1 MSILTYIFGWPLL
14 AALALVFVPR
24 NFRPVIRAVAV
35 LATFV
40 SMLLAV
46 KMFCQFV
53 TGQAGYQFEQQIPW
67 VESLGISYHVG
78 VDGLNVGLIL
88 MGAIVAFA
96 AACCSFEIQSREKE
110 FYILL
115 LVMTGGILGAFA
127 SLDLFFFYFLHE
139 LALVPTFIMI
149 GVWGR
154 GERKN
159 YATFQITLY
168 LSIGALI
175 ALIGLI
181 ALYLQVPADLRT
193 AGKIG
198 FDIPKLTEFFRN
210 NPMAGGAQNFIFPLL
225 LFGFGIL
232 VSLWPFHT
240 WAPLGYGSAPS
251 PTAMLHAGVLKKF
264 GLYGLIR
271 IVLPLMPQAAQHW
284 MQILAWLCLGNILY
298 VGWVAM
304 RQRNLN
310 LLIGNSSVAHM
321 GFIFL
326 GIASLNLIGVTGAV
340 LIMIAHGFLA
350 ALTFGLSGYIYRQ
363 TGTLEMDEL
372 GGLARKLPF
381 IGTALLMAA
390 LAGCGLPGFANF
402 VGEVTVFFG
411 AWKVFPFVTG
421 LAVWGALM
429 IGALYMLRAMRNVLH
444 GPLPEKWA
452 GIHDA
457 SNVWR
462 KLPYALLLA
471 SLLVFGCF
479 PRLLTEKITPDAETI
494 VKMVRGEMVA
504 AGGTRVSRVQ
514 FGVPPNCVGA
524 RMIDFDRIKESKPGS
539 QAVSGATPET
549 TRGTRVPPTVS
560 VRTVANNT
568 ILN

>member
-24 NFRPVIRAVAV
+24 NYRVIIRAIAV
-35 LATFV
+35 IATLISAV
-40 SMLLAV
+40 LAV

-53 TGQAGYQFEQQIPW
+53 PGADGYQFEQQVPW
-67 VESLGISYHVG
+67 VDSLGISYHVG

-88 MGAIVAFA
+88 MGAIVIFA
-96 AACCSFEIQSREKE
+96 AACCSWEIQTREKE

-115 LVMTGGILGAFA
+115 LIMGGGILGAFA

-139 LALVPTFIMI
+139 LALIPTFIMI

-159 YATFQITLY
+159 YATFQITIY
-168 LSIGALI
+168 LSIGALL

-181 ALYLQVPADLRT
+181 ALYLQSGANT
-193 AGKIG
+193 
-198 FDIPKLTEFFRN
+198 FDIPALIEHAKT
-210 NPMAGGAQNFIFPLL
+210 NPLAVNVQNFIFPLL

-232 VSLWPFHT
+232 VSLWPFHS

-251 PTAMLHAGVLKKF
+251 PTAMIHAGVLKKF

-271 IVLPLMPQAAQHW
+271 IALPLLPQAAHGW
-284 MQILAWLCLGNILY
+284 MTCLAWLCLGNILY

-304 RQRNLN
+304 RQRDLN

-340 LIMIAHGFLA
+340 FIMVAHGFLA
-350 ALTFGLSGYIYRQ
+350 ALTFALSGYIYQ
-363 TGTLEMDEL
+363 KAGTLQMSEL
-372 GGLARKLPF
+372 GGLCRKLRF

-411 AWKVFPFVTG
+411 SWTVFPTVTV
-421 LAVWGALM
+421 LAVWGGLV
-429 IGALYMLRAMRNVLH
+429 IGGIYMTRAVRKILH
-444 GPLPEKWA
+444 GPLPDKYLNIA
-452 GIHDA
+452 DA
-457 SNVWR
+457 TNPWR
-462 KLPYALLLA
+462 KLPYALLLVC
-471 SLLVFGCF
+471 LFVFGCF
-479 PRLLTEKITPDAETI
+479 PKLLTDQIGPDANKI
-494 VKMVRGEMVA
+494 VSMVNA
-504 AGGTRVSRVQ
+504 
-514 FGVPPNCVGA
+514 
-524 RMIDFDRIKESKPGS
+524 
-539 QAVSGATPET
+539 GATASANT
-549 TRGTRVPPTVS
+549 GHAVPSNIVMKNPKFEA
-560 VRTVANNT
+560 RN
-568 ILN
+568 